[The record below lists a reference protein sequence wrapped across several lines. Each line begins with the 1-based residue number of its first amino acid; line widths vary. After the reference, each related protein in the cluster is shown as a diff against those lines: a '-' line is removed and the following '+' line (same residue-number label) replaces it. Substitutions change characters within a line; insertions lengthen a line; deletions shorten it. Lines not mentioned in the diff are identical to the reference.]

1 MSIIEFGES
10 GMHRRW
16 YQSRDTA
23 LLRAST
29 HLPDAGGGEPWPA
42 AGNADRLEV
51 WVGWLGKVWQDRRI
65 VESVAVSSPVFAEQI
80 TAAVDGG
87 GKSDAARVRRLAVS
101 LGRYLARMRGRATPF
116 GLFAGVTP
124 LGFAATGSL
133 LGSEAHR
140 TWVRADAAWLAE
152 VVTRLEAYPQLLA
165 RLSVVGNGLAEIRGG
180 RVTIPG
186 TRVAQARFGAG
197 RHEVSVI
204 YSAAVRDV
212 LRAATAPVVVADLVR
227 AVFPAD
233 AAAASAMLQQL
244 VAHGVLITNLRP
256 PSTTVD
262 GLAHVLDQL
271 AGVDADG
278 IEEVEALMSALREAR
293 TAVRMLCQTHWL
305 DGGGRHAVAA
315 RLRRIAEVPQPL
327 MTDVRLDCTATLPRR
342 VATEAAAAA
351 SALTRLA
358 PHPEG
363 DPAWCAYRQR
373 FLDRF
378 GLGAVVPLLDMVDPV
393 RGIGFPD
400 HFVEPANSAPTARSG
415 QLAAPAGLTVRNERL
430 LVLAQLAV
438 LDGADEVVLNETAI
452 DAVTADGPAPRPVPH
467 LDLCFD
473 LRAASL
479 PDVGV
484 GRFALGVTGIGR
496 TALATGGRFFDI
508 VHEVPAAVDLPVV
521 VLNGEPVQLS
531 FPALDA
537 RGGNVLRAP
546 RLLPQVLPVGEH
558 RERDTDID
566 LRDLAVTGDPDR
578 LCLLSLS
585 RRRVIEPVLANAAA
599 RHAMA
604 PLVRLLAEL
613 PTAWCT
619 PMSLL
624 DWGAADVLP
633 FRPRLRYGRSILSP
647 ARWRISPADLPA
659 ATAAEPVWEKA
670 LDRLRERLQ
679 LPAWVYV
686 GTGDQRLRLHLDEP
700 MDRALLRGH
709 LHRTADQPV
718 LTEAPTPEDHRWF
731 GGRAHEIL
739 LPLATTLPPA
749 PPPVVLRGHADLHPF
764 RQVQDI
770 LPGDTILSAKLY
782 GPAELAGAILTEHLP
797 RLLAA
802 WSSPPLWWFIRYE
815 DPAPH
820 LRLRLHRVEYGL
832 AAERIGAWA
841 ADLRRLGL
849 LADLALVTYRPE
861 TGRFGTGEA
870 MAAAEAFF
878 AADSAAAVAELAAGR
893 RLDESYR
900 QALTAASLVDLAAAV
915 SGGEANGLRW
925 LLDHPDLAAS
935 QGRTDRIALA
945 HTITLTDANTG
956 PAALAAFVGG
966 AEVLEMWQARR
977 DAAAAYAAQ
986 LEHPATHVTSASV
999 LTALL
1004 HLHHVRVH
1012 GITPALEARTHRLAR
1027 AAALARTAR
1036 TGDAGRSRTAS

>member
-10 GMHRRW
+10 GMRRLW
-16 YQSRDTA
+16 YQPRDTA

-29 HLPDAGGGEPWPA
+29 HLPDAGGGEWWPA
-42 AGNADRLEV
+42 AGDEDRLEV

-65 VESVAVSSPVFAEQI
+65 VESVAVSSPVLAEQI
-80 TAAVDGG
+80 TAAIDGG
-87 GKSDAARVRRLAVS
+87 GKGDVARVRRLAVS

-133 LGSEAHR
+133 VGSEAHR

-152 VVTRLEAYPQLLA
+152 VVSRLEACPQLLA
-165 RLSVVGNGLAEIRGG
+165 RLRVVGNDLAEIRGG

-186 TRVAQARFGAG
+186 TRAVQARAGAG
-197 RHEVSVI
+197 RHEVSVA

-212 LRAATAPVVVADLVR
+212 LGAATAPVVVADLVS
-227 AVFPAD
+227 ALFPDD

-262 GLAHVLDQL
+262 GLTHVLDQL
-271 AGVDADG
+271 ATVDADG
-278 IEEVEALMSALREAR
+278 VDEVAALMSALREAR
-293 TAVRMLCQTHWL
+293 AAVRTLQQTHWL
-305 DGGGRHAVAA
+305 DGAGRHAVAA

-327 MTDVRLDCTATLPRR
+327 MTDVRLDCTATLPHR

-351 SALTRLA
+351 SILVRLA
-358 PHPEG
+358 PHPDG
-363 DPAWCAYRQR
+363 DPAWRAYRQR
-373 FLDRF
+373 FLDRY

-393 RGIGFPD
+393 RGIGLPD
-400 HFVEPANSAPTARSG
+400 HFAQPAHSAPTVRSG
-415 QLAAPAGLTVRNERL
+415 RLAGLAGLTVRNERL
-430 LVLAQLAV
+430 LVLAQQAA
-438 LDGADEVVLNETAI
+438 LDGAGELVLDETAI
-452 DAVTADGPAPRPVPH
+452 DAVTGDGPAPRPVPH

-479 PDVGV
+479 PDVV
-484 GRFALGVTGIGR
+484 AGRFALGVTGIGR
-496 TALATGGRFFDI
+496 TALATGGRFLDI
-508 VHEVPAAVDLPVV
+508 VHEAPVAVGLPAAVW
-521 VLNGEPVQLS
+521 GAEPVQLS

-546 RLLPQVLPVGEH
+546 QLLPRVLPVGEH

-566 LRDLAVTGDPDR
+566 LRDVAVTGDPDR

-585 RRRVIEPVLANAAA
+585 RRRVIEPVMANAAA

-647 ARWRISPADLPA
+647 ARWRISPADLPGPA
-659 ATAAEPVWEKA
+659 APGPVWEKA
-670 LDRLRERLQ
+670 LERLRERLR

-709 LHRTADQPV
+709 LHRTSDQPV
-718 LTEAPTPEDHRWF
+718 LAEAPTPSDHRWF

-749 PPPVVLRGHADLHPF
+749 PPPVVLRGRADLYPI
-764 RQVQDI
+764 RPVQDV
-770 LPGDTILSAKLY
+770 LPGGPILSAKLY
-782 GPAELAGAILTEHLP
+782 GPVELAGTILTEHLP

-802 WSSPPLWWFIRYE
+802 WPAPPPWWFIQYE

-820 LRLRLHRVEYGL
+820 LRLRLHDVEYGL
-832 AAERIGAWA
+832 AAERVGAWA

-849 LADLALVTYRPE
+849 VADLALVTYRPE
-861 TGRFGTGEA
+861 TGRFGTDEA

-893 RLDESYR
+893 RLDDSYR
-900 QALTAASLVDLAAAV
+900 HALTAASLVDLAAAV
-915 SGGEANGLRW
+915 TGDHAAGLRW
-925 LLDHPDLAAS
+925 LLDHPHLAAARD
-935 QGRTDRIALA
+935 RTDRTALA
-945 HTITLTDANTG
+945 HTLTLTDPDTG
-956 PAALAAFVGG
+956 PTALATLAGG
-966 AEVLEMWQARR
+966 ADIFETWQARR
-977 DAAAAYAAQ
+977 DAAAAYAAH
-986 LEHPATHVTSASV
+986 LDRPATHVTSATV

-1036 TGDAGRSRTAS
+1036 TGDASRSRTAS